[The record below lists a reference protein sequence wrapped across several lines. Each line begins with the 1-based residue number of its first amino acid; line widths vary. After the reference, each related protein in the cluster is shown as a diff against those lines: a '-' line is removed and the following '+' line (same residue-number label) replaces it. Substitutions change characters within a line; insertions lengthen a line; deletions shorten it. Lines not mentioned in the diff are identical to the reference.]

1 MGGPSFIDTFCK
13 QSRGLVLLEAIVLAL
28 LIGYVDYVNAAFSLM
43 IFYAIPILM
52 VAWCGN
58 RRLALAV
65 AALCGTL
72 WFLAHAE
79 SHHHRTRS
87 AFVWSSVSRFAYFAF
102 VAVGGTALR
111 RHREELRA
119 RLDAS
124 QRARALEQEIVRL
137 SEREQMRLGQ
147 DLHDGLCQ
155 SLAAIDCAAACLK
168 RDLEAEARHEVGA
181 VATIQDMLQAAIV
194 EARNLARGISPVH
207 ADIEDLRA
215 VLEELAVATNQ
226 AGALTASFSH
236 SGSGRHP
243 EPQISLHLYR
253 VAQEAVR
260 NAVKH
265 SQGSR
270 VEIELQQEENGL
282 RLVIADDGQGF
293 SGAPS
298 KGMGLG
304 TMRYR
309 ARLIDAHLN
318 IANRP
323 GGGAVVTCIWPYHDA
338 AQD

>member
-1 MGGPSFIDTFCK
+1 MSGTSFIDAFCK
-13 QSRGLVLLEAIVLAL
+13 QSRGLVLLEAIILSL
-28 LIGYVDYVNAAFSLM
+28 LIGYFDYIHGEFSLM
-43 IFYAIPILM
+43 VFYAIPIFM
-52 VAWCGN
+52 VVWRGN

-65 AALCGTL
+65 AALCGVL
-72 WFLAHAE
+72 WFLAHVG
-79 SHHHRTRS
+79 SHHPRS
-87 AFVWSSVSRFAYFAF
+87 RLAVVWASVGRFAYFAF

-119 RLDAS
+119 RLEAS

-168 RDLEAEARHEVGA
+168 RDLEAETRPEVAA
-181 VATIQDMLQAAIV
+181 VAGIQNMLQAAIV

-207 ADIEDLRA
+207 ADVEDLRA
-215 VLEELAVATNQ
+215 VLEELAGATNQ
-226 AGALTASFSH
+226 AGALTATFSH
-236 SGSGRHP
+236 SGAGCHP

-253 VAQEAVR
+253 IAQEAVR

-270 VEIELQQEENGL
+270 VEILLHQEENGL
-282 RLVIADDGQGF
+282 RLMILDDGQGF
-293 SGAPS
+293 SGTPS

-323 GGGAVVTCIWPYHDA
+323 GGGTLVTCTWPHHDA
-338 AQD
+338 NQD